1 MWVWAMDWPRF
12 VAFEFFVLFC
22 FWPVWTNTVGNRCRY
37 FFAIFVSI
45 LRADIR
51 HYYGKVITLCCP
63 NAASLVRRKYQSK
76 SLTKDSRG
84 GKNVFIFFVFV
95 VQPPEFRVLFSFCNL
110 GRATK
115 AGLSEADWGKIG
127 FRCVENTS
135 PIVFENLD
143 FAPKSVS
150 FEILCLFSIFVY
162 FLLFWESRLH
172 SKIVIWNSFCLV
184 IFVYFFLF
192 CESRLQFVI
201 RFI

>member
-22 FWPVWTNTVGNRCRY
+22 FWPVWTNTVGNRCRH

-45 LRADIR
+45 LRVDIR
-51 HYYGKVITLCCP
+51 HYCGKVITLCCP

-127 FRCVENTS
+127 FRCVENTL

-150 FEILCLFSIFVY
+150 FEILSAYLVFLYIFFSFENLD
-162 FLLFWESRLH
+162 FTLKSLSE
-172 SKIVIWNSFCLV
+172 IVSA
-184 IFVYFFLF
+184 
-192 CESRLQFVI
+192 
-201 RFI
+201 